1 MKGNDGNAAE
11 RRVEISIP
19 SDTEFV
25 RVVRLAVSGVASRM
39 SFSYD
44 DIEDIKLAVS
54 EACNN
59 AIQHAHRNGDSRVLV
74 QCLTAADKLT
84 IIVQDTGRGVPR
96 EAWEKSL
103 MPPNEWDER
112 GLGLVVMQALM
123 DEVHFESHAPQG
135 NQVRLVKYVTR

>member
-1 MKGNDGNAAE
+1 MKNDREN
-11 RRVEISIP
+11 RVDISIP

-25 RVVRLAVSGVASRM
+25 RVVRLAVSGVASRL

-59 AIQHAHRNGDSRVLV
+59 AIQHASPNGDSRVLV
-74 QCLTAADKLT
+74 QCLTAPDRLT
-84 IIVQDTGRGVPR
+84 IIVHDSGSGVPR
-96 EAWEKSL
+96 AAWEKSL
-103 MPPNEWDER
+103 TPPDEWDER

-123 DEVHFESHAPQG
+123 DEVHFESRPPQG
-135 NQVRLVKYVTR
+135 HQVRLVKYVKR